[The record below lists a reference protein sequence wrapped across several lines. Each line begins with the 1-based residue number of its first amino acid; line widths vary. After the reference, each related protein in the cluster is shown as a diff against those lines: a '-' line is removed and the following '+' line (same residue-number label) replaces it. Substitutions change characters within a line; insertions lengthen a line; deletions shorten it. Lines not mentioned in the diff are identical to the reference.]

1 MEGVGCLLA
10 QSRISFHIKMYT
22 SAADIALLFEDLRS
36 CCKKQ
41 ISPAR
46 LGFVDLKR
54 TRST

>member
-10 QSRISFHIKMYT
+10 QSRISFHIKTYT
-22 SAADIALLFEDLRS
+22 TAADIALLSEVLLS

-54 TRST
+54 ARST